1 MGAAS
6 IGATLITGRYLF
18 LCGYPKVRCL
28 LEVEMRYIAN
38 KYNNAYDST
47 IKLKYV
53 DIKLNTYFDSIKEVD
68 HKDLKFEIGHIVRI
82 SKFNIFAK
90 GYVAEIVGT
99 FYEKKFQNLKWV

>member
-68 HKDLKFEIGHIVRI
+68 LKDPKFEIGHIVRI
-82 SKFNIFAK
+82 SKFNILQKAMLQKLLERFM
-90 GYVAEIVGT
+90 
-99 FYEKKFQNLKWV
+99 KKNFKI